1 MISLVIKHWKR
12 PVKWAERYRLFKN
25 LDMDIPGEKEMLK
38 NSAVRVLLTALI
50 TLALCF
56 CIPVGQV
63 SAESGTKVKIKVG
76 RKTFNA
82 VFYDNDTSKALLESM
97 PMKLKMSELNGNEKY
112 RYLNKDFPTNEKRVK
127 RVRAGDIMLYGSDCL
142 VVFYKSFNTTYEYTK
157 IGRITNPKGLKKAA
171 GKKSVTVAFSKK
183 KIIRLSEKKLTLN
196 PGNSKTI
203 KLKGASAKK
212 VKWSTSN
219 KKVATVS
226 KGKIKA
232 KKTGT
237 VTITAKYKNKKYKCK
252 VVVRE
257 MENPAPDKTVNE
269 DVDSKETDGIYQEET
284 DKPTAEKILTMKI
297 GDKDVAVEWE
307 NNESV
312 AALRDLVSE
321 SSLTIQM
328 SMYGGFEQVGP
339 VGTSLPRND
348 VQTTTSAGDIVLY
361 SGNQIVVFYGSNSW
375 AYTRL
380 GRITDKDAAEI
391 ADLLGNGNVTI
402 TISE

>member
-76 RKTFNA
+76 RKSFNA

-269 DVDSKETDGIYQEET
+269 
-284 DKPTAEKILTMKI
+284 EKILTMKI

-321 SSLTIQM
+321 SPLTIQM